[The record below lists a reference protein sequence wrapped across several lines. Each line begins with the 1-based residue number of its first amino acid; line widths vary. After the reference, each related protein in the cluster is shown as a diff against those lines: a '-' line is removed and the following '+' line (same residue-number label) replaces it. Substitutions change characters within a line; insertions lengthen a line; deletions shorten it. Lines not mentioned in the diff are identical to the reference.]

1 MTLGVHAYAFGEAG
15 IGLGM
20 FGGNFE
26 TEVVP
31 RVIFMIHDLFWNDKL
46 NLIYNFVLKIPL
58 GPPSP
63 LGGILLFMVLL
74 R

>member
-15 IGLGM
+15 IGLGE
-20 FGGNFE
+20 NFE

>member
-1 MTLGVHAYAFGEAG
+1 MPLGRQGLVWGCLGE
-15 IGLGM
+15 
-20 FGGNFE
+20 NFE